1 MKASH
6 ATREAFTLIYSNY
19 HLGPSFKLPSY
30 ISNPGKALTILR
42 ILKVRHD
49 NTATVAPVDNEE
61 PTSLA

>member
-1 MKASH
+1 MKASY
-6 ATREAFTLIYSNY
+6 ATREASTLIYSNY
-19 HLGPSFKLPSY
+19 HLGASFKSPSY

-49 NTATVAPVDNEE
+49 NTATVAPVDSEE

>member
-42 ILKVRHD
+42 ILKVRQD
-49 NTATVAPVDNEE
+49 NTATVAPVDSEE
-61 PTSLA
+61 PISLA